1 MTSPPSP
8 PPPPSTATPGPF
20 ANFSQM
26 RDMLENVGV
35 RRLGPAEASLLLDK
49 RLKGDRLA
57 VLGYLSAAAG
67 DGTGGGRLIPNPT
80 SGGFGGGD
88 GGGGLV
94 PPGPP
99 ATRST
104 FEAGV
109 AGGDRGGGIVVGGTQ
124 GGAAAVPSF
133 G

>member
-1 MTSPPSP
+1 
-8 PPPPSTATPGPF
+8 
-20 ANFSQM
+20 M

-67 DGTGGGRLIPNPT
+67 DVAGGSRLKPIPT
-80 SGGFGGGD
+80 SGGSGGGE
-88 GGGGLV
+88 GGGLV
-94 PPGPP
+94 PPGP
-99 ATRST
+99 ATSGA
-104 FEAGV
+104 FGAGV
-109 AGGDRGGGIVVGGTQ
+109 IGGDRGGEFVGGTQ

>member
-1 MTSPPSP
+1 
-8 PPPPSTATPGPF
+8 
-20 ANFSQM
+20 M

-67 DGTGGGRLIPNPT
+67 ATGDGGRVGIAQGAEGGGRGAFGV
-80 SGGFGGGD
+80 GGVSDRSD
-88 GGGGLV
+88 GGG
-94 PPGPP
+94 
-99 ATRST
+99 A
-104 FEAGV
+104 
-109 AGGDRGGGIVVGGTQ
+109 IV
-124 GGAAAVPSF
+124 GGAAEGPRETAISSF